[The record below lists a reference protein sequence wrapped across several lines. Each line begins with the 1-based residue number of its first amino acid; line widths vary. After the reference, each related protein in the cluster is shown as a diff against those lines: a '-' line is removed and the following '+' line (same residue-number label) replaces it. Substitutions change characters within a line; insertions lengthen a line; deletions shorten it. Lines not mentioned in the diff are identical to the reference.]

1 MSTLAV
7 KNNVEYFRKIV
18 FMAPFKEPDF
28 SA

>member
-1 MSTLAV
+1 V